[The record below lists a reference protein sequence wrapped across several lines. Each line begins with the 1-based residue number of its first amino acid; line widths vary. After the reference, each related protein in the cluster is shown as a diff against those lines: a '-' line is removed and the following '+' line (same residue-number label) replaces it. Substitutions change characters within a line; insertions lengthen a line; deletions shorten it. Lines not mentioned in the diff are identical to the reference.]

1 MASMTISMTKL
12 CQKGAKTHRNLTS
25 FLLRGT
31 KGSISVELGK
41 FPYPLLEILFRS
53 NAIAQVNRLGLVAYE
68 LHGNGT
74 GHASALQVPY
84 SRPPEVM
91 DQFSGTTSFSGRNI
105 PG

>member
-1 MASMTISMTKL
+1 MLSMTKL
-12 CQKGAKTHRNLTS
+12 GPKGAKTHRNLTS
-25 FLLRGT
+25 FLFRGT
-31 KGSISVELGK
+31 KGSISVEVGK

-53 NAIAQVNRLGLVAYE
+53 NAIAQVNRLGLVAYK

-84 SRPPEVM
+84 SRSPEVM
-91 DQFSGTTSFSGRNI
+91 DQFSGAASLSGRNI